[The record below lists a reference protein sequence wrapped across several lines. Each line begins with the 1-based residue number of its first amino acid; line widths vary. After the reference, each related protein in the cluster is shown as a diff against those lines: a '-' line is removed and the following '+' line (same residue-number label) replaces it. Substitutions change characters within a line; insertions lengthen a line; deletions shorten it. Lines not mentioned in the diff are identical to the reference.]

1 MQQDERR
8 ELAQQLRVDCVRA
21 PSVTGSGHPTSG
33 MSAAELMAV
42 LFDGYLTY
50 DFDDPT
56 NPGND
61 HLIFSKGHATPLLYA
76 LYKAAGAIDDDE
88 LMTYRL
94 QGSRLEGHPTPVL
107 PWVDVGTG
115 SLGQGLP
122 FGVGIALAGKQ
133 LDRLDYRTWVLCGD
147 SEMAEGSMWE
157 AFERASF
164 EGLGNL
170 TAVIDVNRLGQ
181 RGPTQF
187 GWDTDVYR
195 RKAEAFGWHA
205 VVVDGHD
212 VAAVDA
218 AYRAAVDAADRPSVI
233 IAQTVK
239 GKGVSAV
246 ENVNGAHGKA
256 IDDVEAAI
264 EELGGQREIRVSVA
278 TPAGDA
284 KPHEFRTGGGELPT
298 WELGESVATR
308 DAYGAAL
315 AALGSIRGDVVAL
328 DGEVSNSTR
337 SAEFAEAH
345 PDRFFEMYIA
355 EQQMVAAA
363 VGMNVRGWKPFA
375 STFSA
380 FTSRAYDFVRM
391 AAVSR
396 ADICVSGSHAG
407 VEIGQDGPSQ
417 MGLEDLAAYRAIH
430 GSTVLYPADATTTAK
445 LVAELADREGV
456 SYLRTTRGGT
466 PVIHDADA
474 DIAIGGSAVVR
485 SSDDDAVTVCAAGI
499 TLHEALEAADTLADE
514 GIAVRVVDCYSVKPL
529 DADTVRAAAAAT
541 GGRVV
546 TVEDHR
552 PEGGLGD
559 AVLDALAD
567 TGATTA
573 VRKLAV
579 RTMPGSATS
588 EEQLAAAEID
598 AAAIAT
604 AVRDLSPAADPG
616 LRA

>member
-1 MQQDERR
+1 MQSDDRR
-8 ELAQQLRVDCVRA
+8 ELAQQLRVDTVRA

-33 MSAAELMAV
+33 MSAADLMAV

-50 DFDDPT
+50 DFDDAD

-76 LYKAAGAIDDDE
+76 LYKAAGAIDDEE

-94 QGSRLEGHPTPVL
+94 RGSRLEGHPTPAL

-122 FGVGIALAGKQ
+122 FGVGIAMAGRK
-133 LDRLDYRTWVLCGD
+133 LDRVPYRVWVLCGD

-157 AFERASF
+157 AFERAAF
-164 EGLGNL
+164 EQLDNL
-170 TAVIDVNRLGQ
+170 TAIIDVNRLGQ
-181 RGPTQF
+181 RGPTQY

-195 RKAEAFGWHA
+195 RRAEAFGWNA
-205 VVVDGHD
+205 IEVDGHD
-212 VAAVDA
+212 VEAIDRAYAEAVDTSG
-218 AYRAAVDAADRPSVI
+218 RPTVI
-233 IAQTVK
+233 IARTVK
-239 GKGVSAV
+239 GKGVEAV
-246 ENVNGAHGKA
+246 ENVNGMHGKA
-256 IDDVEAAI
+256 LDDVEAAVA
-264 EELGGQREIRVSVA
+264 ELGGDRGLHVSVR
-278 TPAGDA
+278 TPSGDV
-284 KPHEFRTGGGELPT
+284 KPHVFDTGGGELPT
-298 WELGESVATR
+298 WEIGDSVATR

-315 AALGSIRGDVVAL
+315 AAVGNIRGDVVAL

-337 SAEFAEAH
+337 AEDFKEAH
-345 PDRFFEMYIA
+345 PERFFEMYIA
-355 EQQMVAAA
+355 EQQMIAAA
-363 VGMNVRGWKPFA
+363 VGMDVRGWVPYA

-396 ADICVSGSHAG
+396 ANIRVSGSHAG

-417 MGLEDLAAYRAIH
+417 MGLEDIAAYRAIH
-430 GSTVLYPADATTTAK
+430 GSTVLYPADANTTAK
-445 LVAELADREGV
+445 LVAALADRDGI

-466 PVIHDADA
+466 PVVHGPDAN
-474 DIAIGGSAVVR
+474 IAIGASALLR
-485 SSDDDAVTVCAAGI
+485 SSEDDLVTICAAGV
-499 TLHEALEAADTLADE
+499 TLHEALEAADVLAEE
-514 GIAVRVVDCYSVKPL
+514 GVAVRVIDCYSVKPL
-529 DADTVRAAAAAT
+529 DATTVRDAAT
-541 GGRVV
+541 ATAGRVV

-559 AVLDALAD
+559 AVLDALAE
-567 TGATTA
+567 TGLPLH

-588 EEQLAAAEID
+588 EEQLADAGID

-604 AVRDLSPAADPG
+604 AVRDLVG
-616 LRA
+616 QE

>member
-1 MQQDERR
+1 MQPDDRR
-8 ELAQQLRVDCVRA
+8 ELAQQLRVDTVRA

-50 DFDDPT
+50 DFDDAD

-94 QGSRLEGHPTPVL
+94 RGSRLEGHPTPAL

-122 FGVGIALAGKQ
+122 FGVGIALAGRK
-133 LDRLDYRTWVLCGD
+133 LDRLPYRVWVLCGD

-157 AFERASF
+157 AFERAAF
-164 EGLGNL
+164 EQLDNL
-170 TAVIDVNRLGQ
+170 TAIIDVNRLGQ
-181 RGPTQF
+181 RGPTQY

-195 RKAEAFGWHA
+195 RRAEAFGWNA
-205 VVVDGHD
+205 IEIDGHD
-212 VAAVDA
+212 VEAVDR
-218 AYRAAVDAADRPSVI
+218 AYAEAVDTTGRPTVI
-233 IAQTVK
+233 IARTVK
-239 GKGVSAV
+239 GKGVAAV
-246 ENVNGAHGKA
+246 ENVDGKHGKP
-256 IDDVEAAI
+256 IDDVEAAVA
-264 EELGGQREIRVSVA
+264 ELGGYRDINVSVR
-278 TPAGDA
+278 TPSGDA
-284 KPHEFRTGGGELPT
+284 KPHVFDTGGGELPI
-298 WELGESVATR
+298 WDLGDNVATR

-315 AALGSIRGDVVAL
+315 AALGNIRGDVVAL

-337 SAEFAEAH
+337 AEDFKEAH
-345 PDRFFEMYIA
+345 PERFFEMYIA

-363 VGMNVRGWKPFA
+363 VGMDVRGWVPFA

-396 ADICVSGSHAG
+396 ASIRVSGSHAG

-417 MGLEDLAAYRAIH
+417 MGLEDIASYRAIH
-430 GSTVLYPADATTTAK
+430 GSTVLYPADANSTAK
-445 LVAELADREGV
+445 LVAALADREGV

-466 PVIHDADA
+466 PVIHGPDT
-474 DIAIGGSAVVR
+474 DIAIGGSATLR
-485 SSDDDAVTVCAAGI
+485 SSGDDLVTICAAGV
-499 TLHEALEAADTLADE
+499 TLHEALEAADALAAD
-514 GIAVRVVDCYSVKPL
+514 GIAARVIDCYSVKPL
-529 DADTVRAAAAAT
+529 DAATVRDAAT
-541 GGRVV
+541 ATAGRVV

-559 AVLDALAD
+559 AVLEVLAE
-567 TGATTA
+567 TGLPLH

-588 EEQLAAAEID
+588 DEQLADAGID
-598 AAAIAT
+598 AEAIAT
-604 AVRDLSPAADPG
+604 AVRQLAG
-616 LRA
+616 QKVTR

>member
-1 MQQDERR
+1 MQHDDRR
-8 ELAQQLRVDCVRA
+8 ELAQQLRVDTVRA

-50 DFDDPT
+50 DFDDAD

-94 QGSRLEGHPTPVL
+94 RGSRLEGHPTPVL

-122 FGVGIALAGKQ
+122 FGVGIALAGTK
-133 LDRLDYRTWVLCGD
+133 LDRLPYRVWVLCGD
-147 SEMAEGSMWE
+147 SEMTEGSMWE
-157 AFERASF
+157 AFERAAF
-164 EGLGNL
+164 EQLDNL
-170 TAVIDVNRLGQ
+170 TAIIDVNRLGQ
-181 RGPTQF
+181 RGPTQY

-195 RKAEAFGWHA
+195 RRAEAFGWNA
-205 VVVDGHD
+205 IEVDGHD
-212 VAAVDA
+212 VEAVDR
-218 AYRAAVDAADRPSVI
+218 AYAEAIDTTGRPTVI
-233 IAQTVK
+233 IARTVK
-239 GKGVSAV
+239 GKGVEAV
-246 ENVNGAHGKA
+246 ENVDGMHGKA

-264 EELGGQREIRVSVA
+264 AELGGDPGMRVAVR
-278 TPAGDA
+278 TPSGDA
-284 KPHEFRTGGGELPT
+284 KPHVFDTGGGELPT
-298 WELGESVATR
+298 WDLGESVATR

-315 AALGSIRGDVVAL
+315 AALGNIRGDVVAL

-337 SAEFAEAH
+337 AEDFKEAH
-345 PDRFFEMYIA
+345 PERFFEMYIA
-355 EQQMVAAA
+355 EQQMIAAA
-363 VGMNVRGWKPFA
+363 VGMDVRGWVPFA

-396 ADICVSGSHAG
+396 ASIRVSGSHAG

-417 MGLEDLAAYRAIH
+417 MGLEDIASFRVIH
-430 GSTVLYPADATTTAK
+430 GSTVLYPADANSTAK
-445 LVAELADREGV
+445 LVAALADREGV

-466 PVIHDADA
+466 PVIHGPGA
-474 DIAIGGSAVVR
+474 DIAIGGSATLR
-485 SSDDDAVTVCAAGI
+485 SSSDDLVTICAAGI
-499 TLHEALEAADTLADE
+499 TLHEALEAADALAGD
-514 GIAVRVVDCYSVKPL
+514 GLAVRVIDCYSVKPL
-529 DADTVRAAAAAT
+529 DAATVRDAAT
-541 GGRVV
+541 ATAGRVV

-552 PEGGLGD
+552 AEGGLGD
-559 AVLDALAD
+559 AVLEALAAS
-567 TGATTA
+567 GLPLQL
-573 VRKLAV
+573 RKLAV

-588 EEQLAAAEID
+588 DEQLADAGID

-604 AVRDLSPAADPG
+604 AVRDLVG
-616 LRA
+616 QE

>member
-1 MQQDERR
+1 MQHDERR
-8 ELAQQLRVDCVRA
+8 ELARQLRVDTVRA

-33 MSAAELMAV
+33 LSAADLMAV
-42 LFDGYLTY
+42 LLDGYLRY
-50 DFDDPT
+50 DFDEPD
-56 NPGND
+56 NPRND

-122 FGVGIALAGKQ
+122 FGVGIALTGKH
-133 LDRLDYRTWVLCGD
+133 LDRLPYRTWVLLGD
-147 SEMAEGSMWE
+147 SEMAEGSVWE
-157 AFERASF
+157 AFERAAF
-164 EGLGNL
+164 EELDHL
-170 TAVIDVNRLGQ
+170 TAIVDVNRLGQ
-181 RGPTQF
+181 RGPTQYE
-187 GWDTDVYR
+187 WDVEVYQR
-195 RKAEAFGWHA
+195 RAEAFGWHT

-212 VAAVDA
+212 VEAVD
-218 AYRAAVDAADRPSVI
+218 RAFAEAVDETRRPTAVI
-233 IAQTVK
+233 ARTVK

-256 IDDVEAAI
+256 IDDVESAVA
-264 EELGGQREIRVSVA
+264 ELGGNPGVSVA
-278 TPAGDA
+278 VTAPSGDA
-284 KPHEFRTGGGELPT
+284 KPHTFDTGGGTLPS
-298 WELGESVATR
+298 WEVGDKVATR

-315 AALGSIRGDVVAL
+315 AAVGSMRGDVVAL

-337 SAEFAEAH
+337 SATFADAH
-345 PDRFFEMYIA
+345 PERFFQMYIA
-355 EQQMVAAA
+355 EQQMIAAA
-363 VGMNVRGWKPFA
+363 VGMDVRGWTPFA

-380 FTSRAYDFVRM
+380 FTTRAYDFVRM

-396 ADICVSGSHAG
+396 ASIRVCGSHAG

-417 MGLEDLAAYRAIH
+417 MGLEDLASFRAIH
-430 GSTVLYPADATTTAK
+430 GSTVLYPCDANQTAA
-445 LVAELADREGV
+445 LVAAQADLEGI

-466 PVIHDADA
+466 PVLYSGDD
-474 DIAIGGSAVVR
+474 DMSVGGSVTHHA
-485 SSDDDAVTVCAAGI
+485 SDDDVVTVCAAGV
-499 TLHEALEAADTLADE
+499 TVHEALSAAETLANE
-514 GIAVRVVDCYSVKPL
+514 GVSVRVIDCYSVKPL
-529 DADTVRAAAAAT
+529 DVETLRAAASIT

-552 PEGGLGD
+552 AEGGLGD

-567 TGATTA
+567 SGICTR

-579 RTMPGSATS
+579 RTMPGSATTD
-588 EEQLAAAEID
+588 EQLAAAEID
-598 AAAIAT
+598 AAAIA
-604 AVRDLSPAADPG
+604 AAARDLAQEA
-616 LRA
+616 